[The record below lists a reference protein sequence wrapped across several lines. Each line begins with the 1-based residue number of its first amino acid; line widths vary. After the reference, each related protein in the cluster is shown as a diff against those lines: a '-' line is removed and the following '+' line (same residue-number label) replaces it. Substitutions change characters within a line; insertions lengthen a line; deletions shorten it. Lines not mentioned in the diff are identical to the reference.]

1 LRFTS
6 VGSGLGGDMVSRE
19 VTENGD
25 NGDEM
30 ERGSCGTM
38 EAVVAEHE
46 IERRIRDTKERY
58 L

>member
-1 LRFTS
+1 
-6 VGSGLGGDMVSRE
+6 MVSRE